1 MSDPGVRDADHAA
14 APDAEPKASPRRRGE
29 YARPHGRVLV
39 LGGALTFL
47 GGLTSLSQPLLAK

>member
-1 MSDPGVRDADHAA
+1 MRDADHAA
-14 APDAEPKASPRRRGE
+14 APDAEPKASPRRLGE